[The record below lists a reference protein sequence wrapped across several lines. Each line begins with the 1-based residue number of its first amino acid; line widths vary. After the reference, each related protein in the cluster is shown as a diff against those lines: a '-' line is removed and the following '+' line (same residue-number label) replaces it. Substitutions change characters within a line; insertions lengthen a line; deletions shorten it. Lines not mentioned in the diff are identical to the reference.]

1 MEPVARIRGYV
12 HAYRSPEV
20 KSVCARLASARS
32 ADDLAAARARATAT
46 AAESDVWA
54 LGALALNL
62 FEPRR
67 LRYAAA
73 PPPPRKKKPSGDDDS
88 HEEEDDD
95 PAAGA
100 TTPDE
105 VRAARLADVSG
116 ENAAEAFRAYCAKG
130 DKGASMGPE
139 AARDWLRS
147 AAEKALA
154 RADRGAATTHRG
166 AHFLVGVCGKDAT
179 GPVPAPRVPSELLN
193 DDAPAAG
200 RHVLRHLDGPRLLK
214 LAGDPFRLAAA
225 LDPQIFGDDASFV
238 SAQSGGSVDAAS
250 PAVAA
255 AALAARAVDDAFER
269 YPLPAEVR
277 TLVERCLHVEVSQ
290 RPRDAAGPLA
300 VLDLATRRHRGH
312 AARDDDGGGEIRA
325 TDPGAHKDRDLVCIE
340 LGLALVRHDLAE
352 VAAPFFDEA
361 TAAILDDSFDARH
374 GARATRGDRNDA
386 HTAELKGVKMDRRAA
401 VFLAA
406 AAGAAAV
413 GDGARGITY
422 LTRAVKL
429 RRDRYLGDGHPMVAS
444 ALCALA
450 AAQHRHAPG
459 SPQSQVAHE
468 WAIEALRK
476 TRGAEHHPMDVAL
489 LARMGTDA
497 MRSDEMLKGFQIM
510 DQTRRVLAAMAP
522 GGVERRRGLVYSDVA
537 FRRRRATRTT
547 SRPRS
552 PRTSARR
559 SSTSTRTATRRSS
572 TRAASREPAS
582 EARGLWP
589 NVQSTQVLAL
599 PRGAASAV
607 ARHKAMRKYGRR
619 DRELPGGGRR
629 GDDDDSFSG
638 SEAFTSSG
646 GEEGDDANDLGGEH
660 RSQARRNRPELYR
673 ALDETVAGTL
683 GFDLMCLDYILPT
696 PNLDL
701 AASIDVPEPVP
712 EKKARDGSESG
723 SDIEDVPEDKPLYLL
738 PENQHHP
745 PEFLTGAAPQRFP
758 VHIAGT

>member
-32 ADDLAAARARATAT
+32 ADDLPPQLRRRRRPSPT
-46 AAESDVWA
+46 SG

-73 PPPPRKKKPSGDDDS
+73 PPPPRKKKPDGDDDG
-88 HEEEDDD
+88 HEDDDDD

-105 VRAARLADVSG
+105 VRARLADVSG

-154 RADRGAATTHRG
+154 RADRGVATTHRG

-179 GPVPAPRVPSELLN
+179 GAVAAPRVPSELLN

-255 AALAARAVDDAFER
+255 AAPRAPPTTRSALPAARGGADPRRALPPR
-269 YPLPAEVR
+269 RGLPAAPR
-277 TLVERCLHVEVSQ
+277 RGGPARGP
-290 RPRDAAGPLA
+290 RPRDAAPPGP
-300 VLDLATRRHRGH
+300 R
-312 AARDDDGGGEIRA
+312 RDDDGRRR
-325 TDPGAHKDRDLVCIE
+325 DPGAEPGAHRDRDLVCIE

-361 TAAILDDSFDARH
+361 TAAILDDSFDVRH

-406 AAGAAAV
+406 AAGAAA
-413 GDGARGITY
+413 
-422 LTRAVKL
+422 
-429 RRDRYLGDGHPMVAS
+429 
-444 ALCALA
+444 
-450 AAQHRHAPG
+450 
-459 SPQSQVAHE
+459 SQVAHE
-468 WAIEALRK
+468 WAIEALRR
-476 TRGAEHHPMDVAL
+476 RGAEHHPMDAAL
-489 LARMGTDA
+489 LARMGMDA
-497 MRSDEMLKGFQIM
+497 MKSDEMLKGFQIM
-510 DQTRRVLAAMAP
+510 DQTRRAP
-522 GGVERRRGLVYSDVA
+522 GDANHVKAALAEDERKALIDQYEDRDAPEQHTRG
-537 FRRRRATRTT
+537 
-547 SRPRS
+547 
-552 PRTSARR
+552 
-559 SSTSTRTATRRSS
+559 
-572 TRAASREPAS
+572 
-582 EARGLWP
+582 
-589 NVQSTQVLAL
+589 VLAL

-660 RSQARRNRPELYR
+660 RSQARRNGPELYR

-712 EKKARDGSESG
+712 EKKARDGFESG

-745 PEFLTGAAPQRFP
+745 PGS
-758 VHIAGT
+758 

>member
-32 ADDLAAARARATAT
+32 ADDLAARGDGGGG
-46 AAESDVWA
+46 ESGVWA

-62 FEPRR
+62 EPRR

-73 PPPPRKKKPSGDDDS
+73 PPPRKKKPDGDDDD

-179 GPVPAPRVPSELLN
+179 GPVPAPRVPSERLN

-200 RHVLRHLDGPRLLK
+200 RHALRHLDGPRLLK

-255 AALAARAVDDAFER
+255 AALAARAVDAAFER
-269 YPLPAEVR
+269 YPLP
-277 TLVERCLHVEVSQ
+277 
-290 RPRDAAGPLA
+290 
-300 VLDLATRRHRGH
+300 
-312 AARDDDGGGEIRA
+312 
-325 TDPGAHKDRDLVCIE
+325 
-340 LGLALVRHDLAE
+340 AE

-361 TAAILDDSFDARH
+361 TAAILDDSFDVRH

-413 GDGARGITY
+413 GDGARGIAY

-476 TRGAEHHPMDVAL
+476 TRGAEHHPMD
-489 LARMGTDA
+489 
-497 MRSDEMLKGFQIM
+497 
-510 DQTRRVLAAMAP
+510 AP
-522 GGVERRRGLVYSDVA
+522 GGANHVKAALAEDERKALIDQYEDRDAPEQHTRGVA
-537 FRRRRATRTT
+537 RARVG
-547 SRPRS
+547 SAVFG
-552 PRTSARR
+552 RTSHRRR
-559 SSTSTRTATRRSS
+559 SSAA
-572 TRAASREPAS
+572 RAR
-582 EARGLWP
+582 
-589 NVQSTQVLAL
+589 
-599 PRGAASAV
+599 PRPS
-607 ARHKAMRKYGRR
+607 RHKAMRKYGRR

-646 GEEGDDANDLGGEH
+646 GEEGDEANDLGGEH

-673 ALDETVAGTL
+673 ALDET
-683 GFDLMCLDYILPT
+683 
-696 PNLDL
+696 
-701 AASIDVPEPVP
+701 
-712 EKKARDGSESG
+712 KARDGSESG
-723 SDIEDVPEDKPLYLL
+723 SDIEDKPLYLL